1 MAGTPAVVYDGNN
14 GYFIGITPSG
24 HAITLETDKDRNSA
38 PTPIELLLI
47 AVGACM
53 GSDVVSILH
62 KKREQLTE
70 YRVEIHG
77 VRRDETP
84 ASYATIQL
92 HHLLTGRGLSE
103 SAVQQAIELSNTKY
117 CSVAATLRPSA
128 EINVTYEILEDAA
141 QLLSGSGRL

>member
-1 MAGTPAVVYDGNN
+1 LAGNQAVVYDGNN

-38 PTPIELLLI
+38 PTPIELLLV

-70 YRVEIHG
+70 YRVEIQG
-77 VRRDETP
+77 VRRDQTP
-84 ASYATIQL
+84 ASYETIRL

-103 SAVQQAIELSNTKY
+103 SAVQQAIELADTKY
-117 CSVAATLRPSA
+117 CSVAATLRPTA
-128 EINVTYEILEDAA
+128 EVSVTYEILEAPA
-141 QLLSGSGRL
+141 QLLSESTR

>member
-1 MAGTPAVVYDGNN
+1 MAGNSAIVYDGNN
-14 GYFIGITPSG
+14 GYFIGLTPSG

-53 GSDVVSILH
+53 GSDVVSILN
-62 KKREQLTE
+62 KKREQLTG

-77 VRRDETP
+77 VRREETP
-84 ASYATIQL
+84 SSYATIQL
-92 HHLLTGRGLSE
+92 HHLLAGRGLSE
-103 SAVQQAIELSNTKY
+103 SAVQQAIELSNRKY

-128 EINVTYEILEDAA
+128 EISVTYEILEAPA
-141 QLLSGSGRL
+141 RLLSESTS